1 MLKTVAITSGSG
13 GGNGT
18 VTNVATGTGLTGGP
32 ITTTGTIALANTAV
46 TAGTYGSTSNVAQ
59 VTVNAQG
66 QVTNVTN
73 VAITTSTG
81 TVTNVA
87 TGTGLTGGPVT
98 TTGTISIANTTV
110 TAGTY
115 GNASTVAQV
124 TINAQGQATNV
135 VNVAISIANSAVTGL
150 GTMATQ
156 NANAVVVTGG
166 SINNTAIGNAT
177 ANTGVFTTLTNTGTA
192 YLGGASGNQSLQV
205 NNVASA
211 VNYAQIVGA
220 VTGGSPS
227 FSAQGTDANI
237 ALGLFQKG
245 TGDISIGGSFSNASL
260 LISTPVGTVN
270 SFQLFGNSTG
280 NGVSMNAVG
289 ADSNIPLTITAK
301 GTSPIKLQTGTS
313 ETFRAGTVGGNDFT
327 NYYTSTGYLNY
338 TAAGGSSNINFYFGA
353 KGTGSIQL
361 ASGGGTQAVV
371 SNTASAVNYL
381 QLTGAATGAAPTFSV
396 AGSDA
401 NISLTLTTKG
411 TGIVQTAATLKYA
424 GVIAGLSTKTA
435 AYTLV
440 ATDYT
445 VLGNATTASFSLT
458 LPTSVGAT
466 GQVYIIKKVDSTAN
480 TVTILT
486 TSSQT
491 IDGSTSKVLSYQ
503 YDGFQLQSDGANW
516 MIIGNI
522 FGRNGT
528 TGTF

>member
-1 MLKTVAITSGSG
+1 MLKTVAITSGG
-13 GGNGT
+13 GGGSNGT

-46 TAGTYGSTSNVAQ
+46 TAGTYG
-59 VTVNAQG
+59 
-66 QVTNVTN
+66 
-73 VAITTSTG
+73 
-81 TVTNVA
+81 
-87 TGTGLTGGPVT
+87 
-98 TTGTISIANTTV
+98 
-110 TAGTY
+110 
-115 GNASTVAQV
+115 NASTVSQV
-124 TINAQGQATNV
+124 TINAQGQVTNA

-192 YLGGASGNQSLQV
+192 YLGGAVGNQSLQV
-205 NNVASA
+205 NNVAS
-211 VNYAQIVGA
+211 G
-220 VTGGSPS
+220 
-227 FSAQGTDANI
+227 
-237 ALGLFQKG
+237 
-245 TGDISIGGSFSNASL
+245 
-260 LISTPVGTVN
+260 
-270 SFQLFGNSTG
+270 
-280 NGVSMNAVG
+280 
-289 ADSNIPLTITAK
+289 
-301 GTSPIKLQTGTS
+301 
-313 ETFRAGTVGGNDFT
+313 
-327 NYYTSTGYLNY
+327 
-338 TAAGGSSNINFYFGA
+338 
-353 KGTGSIQL
+353 
-361 ASGGGTQAVV
+361 
-371 SNTASAVNYL
+371 VNYL
-381 QLTGAATGAAPTFSV
+381 QLTGAATNAAPTLSAAGSDATVALNITSKSFGVININTGTGIVAKFIDRGTTTVDSPFIFRSGLAGSQGGALTLPVAPRIQTVDAARMEFTTSAGSSGAPGGAVQVTISHTAAAVNFLDFTGAATGAAPTLS
-396 AGSDA
+396 AQGTDA
-401 NISLTLTTKG
+401 NVGITLTTKG

-424 GVIAGLSTKTA
+424 GVISGLSTKTA

-466 GQVYIIKKVDSTAN
+466 GQVYIIKKIDSTAN
-480 TVTILT
+480 TVTITT

-491 IDGSTSKVLSYQ
+491 IDGSASKVLSYQ

>member
-32 ITTTGTIALANTAV
+32 ITTTGTIALANT
-46 TAGTYGSTSNVAQ
+46 TVA
-59 VTVNAQG
+59 
-66 QVTNVTN
+66 
-73 VAITTSTG
+73 
-81 TVTNVA
+81 
-87 TGTGLTGGPVT
+87 
-98 TTGTISIANTTV
+98 
-110 TAGTY
+110 AGTY

-177 ANTGVFTTLTNTGTA
+177 ANTGVFTTLTSTGRLQVQSAATIGSA
-192 YLGGASGNQSLQV
+192 TDGASQFAVLLGTSFSPGSAWNNSAATFGGIAATGSSAAGAVGVAFDATNGGWIACVAPGQGYYNLRYDAQQHNFFTTGSRQFQV
-205 NNVASA
+205 NNTGSS
-211 VNYAQIVGA
+211 VNY
-220 VTGGSPS
+220 
-227 FSAQGTDANI
+227 
-237 ALGLFQKG
+237 
-245 TGDISIGGSFSNASL
+245 
-260 LISTPVGTVN
+260 
-270 SFQLFGNSTG
+270 
-280 NGVSMNAVG
+280 
-289 ADSNIPLTITAK
+289 
-301 GTSPIKLQTGTS
+301 
-313 ETFRAGTVGGNDFT
+313 
-327 NYYTSTGYLNY
+327 
-338 TAAGGSSNINFYFGA
+338 
-353 KGTGSIQL
+353 
-361 ASGGGTQAVV
+361 VV
-371 SNTASAVNYL
+371 
-381 QLTGAATGAAPTFSV
+381 LTGAATNTSPIISV

-401 NISLTLTTKG
+401 NVSFTITTKG

-424 GVIAGLSTKTA
+424 GVISGLTTKTA
-435 AYTLV
+435 NYTLV
-440 ATDYT
+440 ATDHT

-491 IDGSTSKVLSYQ
+491 IDGSSSKVLSYQ

>member
-1 MLKTVAITSGSG
+1 MLKTVAITSGG
-13 GGNGT
+13 GGGSNGT

-32 ITTTGTIALANTAV
+32 ITTTGTIAL
-46 TAGTYGSTSNVAQ
+46 
-59 VTVNAQG
+59 
-66 QVTNVTN
+66 
-73 VAITTSTG
+73 
-81 TVTNVA
+81 
-87 TGTGLTGGPVT
+87 
-98 TTGTISIANTTV
+98 ANTTV

-205 NNVASA
+205 DNIASA
-211 VNYAQIVGA
+211 VNYARIVGA
-220 VTGGSPS
+220 VAGSNPT
-227 FSAQGTDANI
+227 FSVQGTDTNI
-237 ALGLFQKG
+237 NSAYLSKG
-245 TGDISIGGSFSNASL
+245 TGGHNFSTGGGLQFTVGNIANAVNYLQAQGAPTGSSVGLSVQGVDPSVSIGYFSKGSGYHFFYTNGIPQVS
-260 LISTPVGTVN
+260 ISP
-270 SFQLFGNSTG
+270 
-280 NGVSMNAVG
+280 
-289 ADSNIPLTITAK
+289 
-301 GTSPIKLQTGTS
+301 
-313 ETFRAGTVGGNDFT
+313 
-327 NYYTSTGYLNY
+327 
-338 TAAGGSSNINFYFGA
+338 
-353 KGTGSIQL
+353 
-361 ASGGGTQAVV
+361 
-371 SNTASAVNYL
+371 TASAVNRVNF
-381 QLTGAATGAAPTFSV
+381 TGAATSGAPSV
-396 AGSDA
+396 SVTGSDA
-401 NISLTLTTKG
+401 NISLTLSSQG

-435 AYTLV
+435 NYTLV

-480 TVTILT
+480 TVTITT

-491 IDGSTSKVLSYQ
+491 IDGSASKVLSSQ

-516 MIIGNI
+516 IIIGNI

>member
-1 MLKTVAITSGSG
+1 MLKTVAITSGGG

-18 VTNVATGTGLTGGP
+18 VTQVGG
-32 ITTTGTIALANTAV
+32 
-46 TAGTYGSTSNVAQ
+46 
-59 VTVNAQG
+59 
-66 QVTNVTN
+66 
-73 VAITTSTG
+73 TG
-81 TVTNVA
+81 TVNGIT
-87 TGTGLTGGPVT
+87 LTGNVT
-98 TTGTISIANTTV
+98 TTGNLTLG
-110 TAGTY
+110 GTL
-115 GNASTVAQV
+115 GN
-124 TINAQGQATNV
+124 
-135 VNVAISIANSAVTGL
+135 IANSQLTNSAVTIGNTSVSLGSTITNIGNLTLANVTITSGTVPAANVTGL

-220 VTGGSPS
+220 VTTGAPTL
-227 FSAQGTDANI
+227 SAQGTDTNI
-237 ALGLFQKG
+237 
-245 TGDISIGGSFSNASL
+245 
-260 LISTPVGTVN
+260 
-270 SFQLFGNSTG
+270 
-280 NGVSMNAVG
+280 NAVI
-289 ADSNIPLTITAK
+289 A
-301 GTSPIKLQTGTS
+301 
-313 ETFRAGTVGGNDFT
+313 
-327 NYYTSTGYLNY
+327 
-338 TAAGGSSNINFYFGA
+338 A
-353 KGTGSIQL
+353 KGTGSVQL
-361 ASGGGTQAVV
+361 QSSGAIVMNVGSTGTGVGDFINIYPTANNMNWVLAGTDTNIGYTLNTKGTGAFYFVTGGGQQV
-371 SNTASAVNYL
+371 SITSTASAVNYL
-381 QLTGAATGAAPTFSV
+381 NLTGAATGAAPILS
-396 AGSDA
+396 AGGSDA

-435 AYTLV
+435 NYTLV
-440 ATDYT
+440 ATDHT

>member
-32 ITTTGTIALANTAV
+32 ITSTGTIALANTTV
-46 TAGTYGSTSNVAQ
+46 VAGTYGNSSAVSQ
-59 VTVNAQG
+59 VIINAQG
-66 QVTNVTN
+66 QVTNASNVGIIIPVANVTGAVANTVN
-73 VAITTSTG
+73 VLA
-81 TVTNVA
+81 
-87 TGTGLTGGPVT
+87 GTGLSGGGALTSNVT
-98 TTGTISIANTTV
+98 VNLANTTV

-135 VNVAISIANSAVTGL
+135 LNVAISIANSAVTGL

-166 SINNTAIGNAT
+166 SIDGTTVGSTTAAAGS
-177 ANTGVFTTLTNTGTA
+177 FTTLNSSGATR
-192 YLGGASGNQSLQV
+192 LGGLSGNQSLQV

-211 VNYAQIVGA
+211 VNYAQIVGSTA
-220 VTGGSPS
+220 AGSPLYGEGP
-227 FSAQGTDANI
+227 FLSAQGTDTNI
-237 ALGLFQKG
+237 NFKIAGKGNGAVQLQSSGATVLNVSSSGTGVGDFINIYPTTNVMNWALAGTDTNISYALNTKG
-245 TGDISIGGSFSNASL
+245 TGAFYFVTGGGQQADI
-260 LISTPVGTVN
+260 
-270 SFQLFGNSTG
+270 
-280 NGVSMNAVG
+280 
-289 ADSNIPLTITAK
+289 
-301 GTSPIKLQTGTS
+301 
-313 ETFRAGTVGGNDFT
+313 T
-327 NYYTSTGYLNY
+327 N
-338 TAAGGSSNINFYFGA
+338 TAAS
-353 KGTGSIQL
+353 
-361 ASGGGTQAVV
+361 
-371 SNTASAVNYL
+371 VNYL
-381 QLTGAATGAAPTFSV
+381 GITGAATGAAPTIS
-396 AGSDA
+396 AQGSDA
-401 NISLTLTTKG
+401 NINLKLTPQG

-424 GVIAGLSTKTA
+424 GVISGLTTKTS
-435 AYTLV
+435 AYTL
-440 ATDYT
+440 TTLDYT

-491 IDGSTSKVLSYQ
+491 IDGSSSKVLSYQ

-528 TGTF
+528 VGTF

>member
-1 MLKTVAITSGSG
+1 MLKTVAITSGG
-13 GGNGT
+13 GGNGTGT

-32 ITTTGTIALANTAV
+32 ITTTGTIAL
-46 TAGTYGSTSNVAQ
+46 
-59 VTVNAQG
+59 
-66 QVTNVTN
+66 
-73 VAITTSTG
+73 
-81 TVTNVA
+81 
-87 TGTGLTGGPVT
+87 
-98 TTGTISIANTTV
+98 ANTTV

-211 VNYAQIVGA
+211 VNYAQVVGA
-220 VTGGSPS
+220 VTANNPTIT
-227 FSAQGTDANI
+227 AVGTDTNI
-237 ALGLFQKG
+237 GINIFGKG
-245 TGDISIGGSFSNASL
+245 TGELFLGGSTTYPSL
-260 LISTPVGTVN
+260 RVSTPASTVN
-270 SFQLFGNSTG
+270 SFQIYGNVTG
-280 NGVSMNAVG
+280 QAPTLAALGP
-289 ADSNIPLTITAK
+289 DTNIGINLLAK
-301 GTSPIKLQTGTS
+301 GT
-313 ETFRAGTVGGNDFT
+313 GTVILSSNGQQVFAASNASGTDFT
-327 NYYTSTGYLNY
+327 NYYSTTGNLNY
-338 TAAGGSSNINFYFGA
+338 TATGGSTNINFYYQT
-353 KGTGSIQL
+353 KGTGGFNFTT
-361 ASGGGTQAVV
+361 GGGQQVGIT
-371 SNTASAVNYL
+371 STASAVNYL
-381 QLTGAATGAAPTFSV
+381 NLTGAATGVAPTLSV

-440 ATDYT
+440 ATDHT

-516 MIIGNI
+516 IIIGNI

>member
-32 ITTTGTIALANTAV
+32 ITTTGTISLANTA
-46 TAGTYGSTSNVAQ
+46 
-59 VTVNAQG
+59 
-66 QVTNVTN
+66 
-73 VAITTSTG
+73 
-81 TVTNVA
+81 
-87 TGTGLTGGPVT
+87 
-98 TTGTISIANTTV
+98 V

-150 GTMATQ
+150 GTISTQ

-192 YLGGASGNQSLQV
+192 YLGGAVGNQSLQV
-205 NNVASA
+205 NNAASA

-220 VTGGSPS
+220 ATGAAPTI
-227 FSAQGTDANI
+227 SAQGSDANI
-237 ALGLFQKG
+237 GLNLTGKG
-245 TGDISIGGSFSNASL
+245 TSA
-260 LISTPVGTVN
+260 VTVN
-270 SFQLFGNSTG
+270 SATATNILTIGDGTTTRFTFNRD
-280 NGVSMNAVG
+280 VG
-289 ADSNIPLTITAK
+289 AGSFFGFNSGA
-301 GTSPIKLQTGTS
+301 
-313 ETFRAGTVGGNDFT
+313 AGFT
-327 NYYTSTGYLNY
+327 NTFTGYFSFRTN
-338 TAAGGSSNINFYFGA
+338 TNQEQVRI
-353 KGTGSIQL
+353 T
-361 ASGGGTQAVV
+361 
-371 SNTASAVNYL
+371 NTASAVNYL
-381 QLTGAATGAAPTFSV
+381 NLTGAVTTGAPELSAQ
-396 AGSDA
+396 GSDA
-401 NISLTLTTKG
+401 NINLKLTPKG
-411 TGIVQTAATLKYA
+411 TGIVQTTASLQYA
-424 GVIAGLSTKTA
+424 GVISGLTTKTA
-435 AYTLV
+435 NYTL
-440 ATDYT
+440 TTLDYT
-445 VLGNATTASFSLT
+445 VLGNASTASFSLT

-466 GQVYIIKKVDSTAN
+466 GQVYIIKKIDSTAN

-528 TGTF
+528 VGTF

>member
-1 MLKTVAITSGSG
+1 MLKTVAITSGG
-13 GGNGT
+13 GGGSNGT

-32 ITTTGTIALANTAV
+32 ITTTGTIALANT
-46 TAGTYGSTSNVAQ
+46 
-59 VTVNAQG
+59 
-66 QVTNVTN
+66 
-73 VAITTSTG
+73 
-81 TVTNVA
+81 
-87 TGTGLTGGPVT
+87 
-98 TTGTISIANTTV
+98 TV

-124 TINAQGQATNV
+124 TINAQGQVTNA

-192 YLGGASGNQSLQV
+192 FLGGASGNQSLQV

-220 VTGGSPS
+220 VTGGFPS
-227 FSAQGTDANI
+227 ITAQGTDTNVILNI
-237 ALGLFQKG
+237 A
-245 TGDISIGGSFSNASL
+245 
-260 LISTPVGTVN
+260 
-270 SFQLFGNSTG
+270 
-280 NGVSMNAVG
+280 
-289 ADSNIPLTITAK
+289 
-301 GTSPIKLQTGTS
+301 
-313 ETFRAGTVGGNDFT
+313 
-327 NYYTSTGYLNY
+327 
-338 TAAGGSSNINFYFGA
+338 A
-353 KGTGSIQL
+353 KGTGAIQL
-361 ASGGGTQAVV
+361 NSGGGTVLNV
-371 SNTASAVNYL
+371 SNSGTGIGNYINIYPTNSFMNWTLAGTDTNIGYTYTTKGSGAFYLGTGGGTQFAINHTASSINYIAV
-381 QLTGAATGAAPTFSV
+381 TGSGTNAAPTLLV
-396 AGSDA
+396 QGSDA

-480 TVTILT
+480 TVTITT

-491 IDGSTSKVLSYQ
+491 IDGSASKVLSYQ

-516 MIIGNI
+516 IIIGNI

>member
-1 MLKTVAITSGSG
+1 
-13 GGNGT
+13 
-18 VTNVATGTGLTGGP
+18 
-32 ITTTGTIALANTAV
+32 
-46 TAGTYGSTSNVAQ
+46 
-59 VTVNAQG
+59 
-66 QVTNVTN
+66 

-87 TGTGLTGGPVT
+87 TGTGLTGGPIT
-98 TTGTISIANTTV
+98 STGTIAIANTTV

-135 VNVAISIANSAVTGL
+135 LNVAISIANSAVTGL

-220 VTGGSPS
+220 VAGGGPTI
-227 FSAQGTDANI
+227 SAQGSDTNI
-237 ALGLFQKG
+237 
-245 TGDISIGGSFSNASL
+245 D
-260 LISTPVGTVN
+260 
-270 SFQLFGNSTG
+270 
-280 NGVSMNAVG
+280 
-289 ADSNIPLTITAK
+289 LTY
-301 GTSPIKLQTGTS
+301 S
-313 ETFRAGTVGGNDFT
+313 
-327 NYYTSTGYLNY
+327 
-338 TAAGGSSNINFYFGA
+338 A
-353 KGTGSIQL
+353 KGTGNHIFRNQTGNTNFQVGSGTGAVDYCYVNGSSSGFPTFGVQG
-361 ASGGGTQAVV
+361 ASTNIGLTILSKGSQGLFFKTNGSVQQVQI
-371 SNTASAVNYL
+371 SDTASAVNYL
-381 QLTGAATGAAPTFSV
+381 NFTGAATGGAPTIS
-396 AGSDA
+396 AQGSDA
-401 NISLTLTTKG
+401 NVSFTITTKG

-424 GVIAGLSTKTA
+424 GVISGLTTKTA
-435 AYTLV
+435 NYTLV
-440 ATDYT
+440 ATDHT

-491 IDGSTSKVLSYQ
+491 IDGSSSKVLSYQ

-528 TGTF
+528 VGTF

>member
-32 ITTTGTIALANTAV
+32 ITTTGTISLANTAV
-46 TAGTYGSTSNVAQ
+46 TAGTYG
-59 VTVNAQG
+59 
-66 QVTNVTN
+66 
-73 VAITTSTG
+73 
-81 TVTNVA
+81 
-87 TGTGLTGGPVT
+87 
-98 TTGTISIANTTV
+98 
-110 TAGTY
+110 
-115 GNASTVAQV
+115 NASTVSQV
-124 TINAQGQATNV
+124 TINAQGQVTNA

-220 VTGGSPS
+220 VTGGSPTI
-227 FSAQGTDANI
+227 SAQGTDANV
-237 ALGLFQKG
+237 
-245 TGDISIGGSFSNASL
+245 D
-260 LISTPVGTVN
+260 
-270 SFQLFGNSTG
+270 
-280 NGVSMNAVG
+280 
-289 ADSNIPLTITAK
+289 LTY
-301 GTSPIKLQTGTS
+301 
-313 ETFRAGTVGGNDFT
+313 N
-327 NYYTSTGYLNY
+327 
-338 TAAGGSSNINFYFGA
+338 A
-353 KGTGSIQL
+353 KGTGNHYFQSNGATNFRIAQGASIVNYAMVYGGATGSPPAFLVEGADANIQL
-361 ASGGGTQAVV
+361 RFLSKGTGACAFLTGGGVQALV

-381 QLTGAATGAAPTFSV
+381 QLTGAATGAAPTLS
-396 AGSDA
+396 AQGSDA

-424 GVIAGLSTKTA
+424 GVISGLSTKTA

-440 ATDYT
+440 ATDHT

-480 TVTILT
+480 TVTITT

-528 TGTF
+528 VGTF